1 MSLFGKKSPYDIDND
16 GLMRKKARKP
26 ITKEAK
32 KTAWLLLMNTV
43 LALLIYF
50 GCVALEFSAI
60 FFIYIGAA
68 AVLLIVYVIYNQGFV
83 LRGATPEMLDA
94 SLPLAE
100 RQKMIDQA
108 ATRYASSRWMMTI
121 LIPLIVAVLLDAI
134 YIYFLADL
142 IQLVS
147 EVLQ

>member
-50 GCVALEFSAI
+50 GCVALGFSAI

-108 ATRYASSRWMMTI
+108 AARYASSRWMMTI